1 MSEIRSTMENQL
13 KIARGS
19 SFLKAPEVRVVEKSS
34 PGIPSEVLAKIEEMY
49 GEEEE
54 RQLKKLDQYG

>member
-1 MSEIRSTMENQL
+1 MSEVRSAMEAQL

-34 PGIPSEVLAKIEEMY
+34 PGIPSEVLARIEEMY

-54 RQLKKLDQYG
+54 RQL